1 MNSTYI
7 QHINSKVKLSK
18 AEVVLIQ
25 KHIVHKKIR
34 KKHYFLQEGDVCKY
48 IAFVEK
54 GLLRSYTLHN
64 NGNEHIVQFAMEGW
78 FIADLYSFFSGEPAV
93 YNIEAI
99 EDSELV
105 LISKP
110 ANDLLLQQCPNYQT
124 FMLQV
129 ITNAYIAL
137 QKRFNA
143 IPHLTVD
150 ERYQNILQQYP
161 TLPIRVP
168 QRMIAAYLGIT
179 PETLSRVR
187 KRLQQPK

>member
-1 MNSTYI
+1 MSNTFI
-7 QHINSKVKLSK
+7 QHINSKVKLTE
-18 AEVVLIQ
+18 AEVDLIQ

-34 KKHYFLQEGDVCKY
+34 KKHYFLQEGDICKY
-48 IAFVEK
+48 TAFVEK
-54 GLLRSYTLHN
+54 GLLRSYTIHN

-78 FIADLYSFFSGEPAV
+78 FIADLYSYLSGETAL

-105 LISKP
+105 LMSKA

-129 ITNAYIAL
+129 ITNAYVAL
-137 QKRFNA
+137 QKRLSA

-150 ERYQNILQQYP
+150 ERYQHLLQQYP
-161 TLPIRVP
+161 TLPNRVP
-168 QRMIAAYLGIT
+168 QHMIAAYLGIT

-187 KRLQQPK
+187 RRITNGK

>member
-1 MNSTYI
+1 MSNTFI
-7 QHINSKVKLSK
+7 QHINSKIKLTET
-18 AEVVLIQ
+18 EVDLIQ

-48 IAFVEK
+48 TAFVEK
-54 GLLRSYTLHN
+54 GLLRSYTIHN

-78 FIADLYSFFSGEPAV
+78 FIADLYSYLSGETAL

-105 LISKP
+105 LMSKA

-129 ITNAYIAL
+129 ITNAYVAL
-137 QKRFNA
+137 QKRLSA

-150 ERYQNILQQYP
+150 ERYQHLLQQYP
-161 TLPIRVP
+161 TLPNRVP
-168 QRMIAAYLGIT
+168 QHMIAAYLGIT

-187 KRLQQPK
+187 RRITNGK

>member
-1 MNSTYI
+1 MSNTFI
-7 QHINSKVKLSK
+7 QHINSKVKLTE
-18 AEVVLIQ
+18 AEVDLIQ

-48 IAFVEK
+48 TAFVEK
-54 GLLRSYTLHN
+54 GLLRSYTIHN

-78 FIADLYSFFSGEPAV
+78 FIADLYSYLSGETAL

-105 LISKP
+105 LMSKA

-129 ITNAYIAL
+129 ITNAYVAL
-137 QKRFNA
+137 QKRLSA

-150 ERYQNILQQYP
+150 ERYQHLLQQYP
-161 TLPIRVP
+161 TLPNRVP
-168 QRMIAAYLGIT
+168 QHMIAAYLGIT

-187 KRLQQPK
+187 RRITNGK